1 MLTIITG
8 RAKTGKST
16 YCRFAFAKKALE
28 AGSAAYYIVPEQF
41 TVEAEK
47 NILSLDV
54 MAGRA
59 LFMSEVLSFK
69 RLVHR
74 ILGKLGG
81 GAGNILTRQGRAMLL
96 ASVLSDMCSGGELGY
111 YTDISRKPGEIV
123 SLLELFDELELY
135 NSDNASLE
143 QKLESITGSVTGTQK
158 VKYSDIFSI
167 YKRFSEKVNDSF
179 LSGSKAWETA
189 AELSD
194 RFGFFAGKS
203 VWIDE
208 FAGFTDAEFRMIA
221 CMLKEGAD
229 VTVTLCTSHM
239 DEPVFYAIDRTLDKL
254 KAVAVSSASGFTVKD
269 ISELLPDSLNN
280 RANSLIKQLEQAYT
294 NMVPKKLDTD
304 SLNPSLLSTVSLSEA
319 ADTYNEVI
327 AAAERI
333 AALTEKGYRYSEIAV
348 AVRNINDYSVYVR
361 TVFGGKGI
369 PFFIDDVKNI
379 NSNAAVVTVNALLDL
394 YLFGMKPEDVIIML
408 KSGFFV
414 ESRDR
419 QDEIENY
426 IISHNLRYPSKYA
439 SSAVPELVRFYEIYT
454 ALKELFAGAAGLK
467 QAADGFTAYLQKLE
481 IDRLALEM
489 SAQLDA
495 DGENEKANEFRRIWN
510 IIIELIDLIKIY
522 LGNEKAESA
531 QELAS
536 QLKRYLQIGFS
547 GLKMGFIPQEQNAVR
562 IVGIGRSRIGA
573 PRVTLLL
580 GVNEGVMP
588 AEVNDTGILRDF
600 ERDEFESAGISL
612 ADSSLSRAYKEL
624 FMIYSALFSP
634 SDELHVSY
642 ADKDAKGGELL
653 PSSRIIKRLTVIA
666 PFIETGKTEAETE
679 AVRDASDGSGDE
691 GLNGQEGQEAQ
702 EWKEAQEGF
711 AEEYDF
717 NVSPELSRR
726 LIDRGDKS
734 VISISQVEAY
744 NNCPMS
750 YLLERGLGLS
760 ERDNGEF
767 KITDLGS
774 IMHAILEKGGMDLAH
789 TDLSQMDARALSDL
803 ANTLTDKYFSEIVT
817 GFYPDFDLIYSSKNK
832 ILMQKIKDASA
843 VILKALGRQYQKSR
857 FKALAFECDFSESG
871 LLPSLA
877 VKALSG
883 PERTVLVSGKI
894 DRLDTFCES
903 GKLYISVVDYKSSK
917 KQIRERDIAEGLRIQ
932 LITYIKAAAEN
943 AKARQI
949 LLSMAGSENADV
961 TPGAGLYF
969 VFGSGIKVVSDRTKI
984 PENAD
989 ESADDQFKMSG
1000 IVIGGDE
1007 IAEYL
1012 GGAKKGGI
1020 IKVPKAGPVSAEK
1033 FKEYSEMVD
1042 NVILSTA
1049 GSIGAG
1055 TFGPS
1060 PKPSA
1065 SGERHCK
1072 YCPYY
1077 PVCGIE
1083 IVQKS

>member
-16 YCRFAFAKKALE
+16 YCRFAFAEKALE
-28 AGSAAYYIVPEQF
+28 AGSTAYYIVPEQF

-47 NILSLDV
+47 NILSLDI

-135 NSDNASLE
+135 NSDNVSLE
-143 QKLESITGSVTGTQK
+143 QKLAAITGSVTGTQK

-167 YKRFSEKVNDSF
+167 YKRFSERVNDSF
-179 LSGSKAWETA
+179 LSGSRAWETA
-189 AELSD
+189 AELSG
-194 RFGFFAGKS
+194 RFGFFGGKS

-208 FAGFTDAEFRMIA
+208 FAGFTDAEFRIIA

-254 KAVAVSSASGFTVKD
+254 KAVAVSAASGFTVKEVN
-269 ISELLPDSLNN
+269 ELIPDGQNV
-280 RANSLIKQLEQAYT
+280 RANSLIKQLEHAYT
-294 NMVPKKLDTD
+294 NTVPKKLDTD
-304 SLNPSLLSTVSLSEA
+304 TLDPSLRSTVSLSEA
-319 ADTYNEVI
+319 SDTYNEVI

-333 AALTEKGYRYSEIAV
+333 AALSEKGYRYSEIAV
-348 AVRNINDYSVYVR
+348 AVRNINDYSVYIR

-379 NSNAAVVTVNALLDL
+379 NSNAAIVTVNALLDL
-394 YLFGMKPEDVIIML
+394 YLFGMKPEDVIVLL

-414 ESRDR
+414 KSRDR

-439 SSAVPELVRFYEIYT
+439 SSAVPELVRFHEIYT
-454 ALKELFAGAAGLK
+454 SLKELFTGAGDLE
-467 QAADGFTAYLQKLE
+467 QAADGFTAFLQKLG
-481 IDRLALEM
+481 IDRIALEM
-489 SAQLDA
+489 STELDA

-510 IIIELIDLIKIY
+510 IIIELIDLIKSY
-522 LGNEKAESA
+522 LGNEKADSA
-531 QELAS
+531 TELAS

-666 PFIETGKTEAETE
+666 PFIETGKTAAETE
-679 AVRDASDGSGDE
+679 EGPGASDGTAGEGQSGQE
-691 GLNGQEGQEAQ
+691 GEEAQEGQE
-702 EWKEAQEGF
+702 GF
-711 AEEYDF
+711 PEKYDF
-717 NVSPELSRR
+717 NVSPDLSCR

-734 VISISQVEAY
+734 VIIISQVEAY

-789 TDLSQMDARALSDL
+789 TDLSRMDTRALSEL
-803 ANTLTDKYFSEIVT
+803 ANSLTDKYFAEIIT

-843 VILKALGRQYQKSR
+843 VILKSLGRQYQKSR

-877 VKALSG
+877 VKTLSG

-917 KQIRERDIAEGLRIQ
+917 KQIRERDVAEGLRIQ

-943 AKARQI
+943 AQARQI

-969 VFGSGIKVVSDRTKI
+969 VFGSGIKIVSDRTKI
-984 PENAD
+984 PENAE
-989 ESADDQFKMSG
+989 ESTDDQFKMSG

-1007 IAEYL
+1007 VAEYL
-1012 GGAKKGGI
+1012 GEAKKGGI
-1020 IKVPKAGPVSAEK
+1020 IKVPKSGPVTAEK

-1049 GSIGAG
+1049 GSIGNG
-1055 TFGPS
+1055 VFGPS

>member
-28 AGSAAYYIVPEQF
+28 AGSTAYYIVPEQF

-47 NILSLDV
+47 NILSLDI

-135 NSDNASLE
+135 NSDNVSLE
-143 QKLESITGSVTGTQK
+143 QKLAAITGSVTGTQK

-167 YKRFSEKVNDSF
+167 YKRFSERVNDSF
-179 LSGSKAWETA
+179 LSGSRAWETA
-189 AELSD
+189 AELSG

-208 FAGFTDAEFRMIA
+208 FAGFTDAEFRIIA

-254 KAVAVSSASGFTVKD
+254 KAVAVSAASGFTVKD
-269 ISELLPDSLNN
+269 VNELIPDGQNV
-280 RANSLIKQLEQAYT
+280 RANSLIKQLEHAYT
-294 NMVPKKLDTD
+294 NTVPKKLDTD
-304 SLNPSLLSTVSLSEA
+304 TLDPSLLSTVSLSEA
-319 ADTYNEVI
+319 SDTYNEVI

-333 AALTEKGYRYSEIAV
+333 AALSEKGYRYSEIAV
-348 AVRNINDYSVYVR
+348 AVRNINDYSVYIR

-379 NSNAAVVTVNALLDL
+379 NSNAAIVTVNALLDL
-394 YLFGMKPEDVIIML
+394 YLFGMKPEDVIVLL
-408 KSGFFV
+408 KSGFFIK
-414 ESRDR
+414 SRDR

-439 SSAVPELVRFYEIYT
+439 SSAVPELVRFHEIYT
-454 ALKELFAGAAGLK
+454 SLKELFTGAGDLE
-467 QAADGFTAYLQKLE
+467 QAADGFTAFLQKLG
-481 IDRLALEM
+481 IDRIALEM
-489 SAQLDA
+489 STELDA

-510 IIIELIDLIKIY
+510 IIIELIDLIKSY
-522 LGNEKAESA
+522 LGNEKADSA
-531 QELAS
+531 TELAS

-666 PFIETGKTEAETE
+666 PFIETGKTAAETE
-679 AVRDASDGSGDE
+679 EGPGASDGTAGEGQSGHE
-691 GLNGQEGQEAQ
+691 GEEAQEGQE
-702 EWKEAQEGF
+702 GF
-711 AEEYDF
+711 PEKYDF
-717 NVSPELSRR
+717 NVSPDLSRR

-789 TDLSQMDARALSDL
+789 TDLSRMDTRALSEL
-803 ANTLTDKYFSEIVT
+803 ANGLTDKYFAEIIT

-843 VILKALGRQYQKSR
+843 VILKSLGRQYQKSR

-877 VKALSG
+877 VKTLSG

-917 KQIRERDIAEGLRIQ
+917 KQIRERDVAEGLRIQ

-943 AKARQI
+943 AQARQI

-969 VFGSGIKVVSDRTKI
+969 VFGSGIKIVSDRTKI
-984 PENAD
+984 PENAE

-1007 IAEYL
+1007 VAEYL

-1020 IKVPKAGPVSAEK
+1020 IKVPKSGPVTAEK

-1049 GSIGAG
+1049 GSIGNG
-1055 TFGPS
+1055 VFGPS

-1065 SGERHCK
+1065 NGERHCK

>member
-1 MLTIITG
+1 M
-8 RAKTGKST
+8 
-16 YCRFAFAKKALE
+16 
-28 AGSAAYYIVPEQF
+28 
-41 TVEAEK
+41 EAEK

-143 QKLESITGSVTGTQK
+143 QKLESITGTVNGTQK

-229 VTVTLCTSHM
+229 VMVTLCTSHM

-269 ISELLPDSLNN
+269 ISELVPDCLSN
-280 RANSLIKQLEQAYT
+280 RANSLIKQLEQAY
-294 NMVPKKLDTD
+294 
-304 SLNPSLLSTVSLSEA
+304 
-319 ADTYNEVI
+319 NEVI
-327 AAAERI
+327 ADAERI
-333 AALTEKGYRYSEIAV
+333 ASLTEKGYRYSEIAV

-394 YLFGMKPEDVIIML
+394 YLFGMKPEDVIILL
-408 KSGFFV
+408 KSGIFV
-414 ESRDR
+414 ECRDR

-426 IISHNLRYPSKYA
+426 IISHNLRYPSRYA

-454 ALKELFAGAAGLK
+454 ALKELFAGAADLK

-679 AVRDASDGSGDE
+679 AVRDASDGIADE
-691 GLNGQEGQEAQ
+691 GQDGSGGR
-702 EWKEAQEGF
+702 WK
-711 AEEYDF
+711 
-717 NVSPELSRR
+717 
-726 LIDRGDKS
+726 
-734 VISISQVEAY
+734 
-744 NNCPMS
+744 
-750 YLLERGLGLS
+750 
-760 ERDNGEF
+760 
-767 KITDLGS
+767 
-774 IMHAILEKGGMDLAH
+774 
-789 TDLSQMDARALSDL
+789 ALRK
-803 ANTLTDKYFSEIVT
+803 NMTLTYLPN
-817 GFYPDFDLIYSSKNK
+817 YRADL
-832 ILMQKIKDASA
+832 LTAA
-843 VILKALGRQYQKSR
+843 
-857 FKALAFECDFSESG
+857 
-871 LLPSLA
+871 
-877 VKALSG
+877 
-883 PERTVLVSGKI
+883 
-894 DRLDTFCES
+894 
-903 GKLYISVVDYKSSK
+903 
-917 KQIRERDIAEGLRIQ
+917 
-932 LITYIKAAAEN
+932 IKA
-943 AKARQI
+943 
-949 LLSMAGSENADV
+949 
-961 TPGAGLYF
+961 
-969 VFGSGIKVVSDRTKI
+969 
-984 PENAD
+984 
-989 ESADDQFKMSG
+989 
-1000 IVIGGDE
+1000 
-1007 IAEYL
+1007 
-1012 GGAKKGGI
+1012 
-1020 IKVPKAGPVSAEK
+1020 
-1033 FKEYSEMVD
+1033 
-1042 NVILSTA
+1042 
-1049 GSIGAG
+1049 
-1055 TFGPS
+1055 
-1060 PKPSA
+1060 
-1065 SGERHCK
+1065 
-1072 YCPYY
+1072 
-1077 PVCGIE
+1077 
-1083 IVQKS
+1083 

>member
-16 YCRFAFAKKALE
+16 YCRFAFAEKALE
-28 AGSAAYYIVPEQF
+28 AGSTAYYIVPEQF

-47 NILSLDV
+47 NILSLDI

-135 NSDNASLE
+135 NSDNVSLE
-143 QKLESITGSVTGTQK
+143 QKLAAITGSVTGTQK

-167 YKRFSEKVNDSF
+167 YKRFSERVNDSF
-179 LSGSKAWETA
+179 LSGSRAWETA
-189 AELSD
+189 AELSG
-194 RFGFFAGKS
+194 RFGFFGGKS

-208 FAGFTDAEFRMIA
+208 FAGFTDAEFRIIA

-254 KAVAVSSASGFTVKD
+254 KAVAVSAASGFTVKEVN
-269 ISELLPDSLNN
+269 ELIPDGQNV
-280 RANSLIKQLEQAYT
+280 RANSLIKQLEHAYT
-294 NMVPKKLDTD
+294 NTVPKKLDTD
-304 SLNPSLLSTVSLSEA
+304 TLDPSLLSTVSLSEA
-319 ADTYNEVI
+319 SDTYNEVI

-333 AALTEKGYRYSEIAV
+333 AALSEKGYRYSEIAV
-348 AVRNINDYSVYVR
+348 AVRNINDYSVYIR

-379 NSNAAVVTVNALLDL
+379 NSNAAIVTVNALLDL
-394 YLFGMKPEDVIIML
+394 YLFGMKPEDVIVLL

-414 ESRDR
+414 KSRDR

-439 SSAVPELVRFYEIYT
+439 SSAVPELVRFHEIYT
-454 ALKELFAGAAGLK
+454 SLKELFTGAGDLE
-467 QAADGFTAYLQKLE
+467 QAADGFTAFLQKLG
-481 IDRLALEM
+481 IDRIALEM
-489 SAQLDA
+489 STELDA

-510 IIIELIDLIKIY
+510 IIIELIDLIKSY
-522 LGNEKAESA
+522 LGNEKADSA
-531 QELAS
+531 TELAS

-666 PFIETGKTEAETE
+666 PFIETGKTAAETE
-679 AVRDASDGSGDE
+679 EGPGASDGTAGEGQSGQE
-691 GLNGQEGQEAQ
+691 GEEAQEGQE
-702 EWKEAQEGF
+702 GF
-711 AEEYDF
+711 PEKYDF
-717 NVSPELSRR
+717 NVSPDLSCR

-789 TDLSQMDARALSDL
+789 TDLSRMDTRALSEL
-803 ANTLTDKYFSEIVT
+803 ANSLTDKYFAEIIT

-843 VILKALGRQYQKSR
+843 VILKSLGRQYQKSR

-877 VKALSG
+877 VKTLSG

-917 KQIRERDIAEGLRIQ
+917 KQIRERDVAEGLRIQ

-943 AKARQI
+943 AQARQI

-969 VFGSGIKVVSDRTKI
+969 VFGSGIKIVSDRTKI
-984 PENAD
+984 PENAE
-989 ESADDQFKMSG
+989 ESTDDQFKMSG

-1007 IAEYL
+1007 VAEYL
-1012 GGAKKGGI
+1012 GEAKKGGI
-1020 IKVPKAGPVSAEK
+1020 IKVPKSGPVTAEK

-1049 GSIGAG
+1049 GSIGNG
-1055 TFGPS
+1055 VFGPS